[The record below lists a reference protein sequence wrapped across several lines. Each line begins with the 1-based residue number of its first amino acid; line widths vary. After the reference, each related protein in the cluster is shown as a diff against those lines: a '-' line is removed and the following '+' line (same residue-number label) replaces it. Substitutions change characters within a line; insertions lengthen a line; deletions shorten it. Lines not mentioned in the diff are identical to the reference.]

1 MLRSFGLM
9 RATCKALDSQ
19 LVAGTLRDCAVAGR
33 PGTDC
38 RTLHHRG
45 RCAIPATAG
54 KPSDT
59 VPASA
64 GVKGRGATKGE
75 RPVQLNVRIVGRPRD
90 VDHLEAILR
99 GLQDTAAR
107 GDGVA
112 GANSFPAV
120 RLLSVSKDYPRRRE
134 PENVARYI
142 TLEVKAS

>member
-1 MLRSFGLM
+1 M

-64 GVKGRGATKGE
+64 GVKGRGDTKGE
-75 RPVQLNVRIVGRPRD
+75 RSMPLNLRIVGRPQD
-90 VDHLEAILR
+90 VDHLEHLLR
-99 GLQDTAAR
+99 GLQDLFAH
-107 GDGVA
+107 GDIIWTQDVQ
-112 GANSFPAV
+112 AV

-134 PENVARYI
+134 PGNIARYI
-142 TLEVKAS
+142 MLEVKAS